1 MATVALVVTS
11 DRVFRGEKQDEV
23 TPLVQD
29 LASKAG
35 HVVAYRE
42 VVPNDAVAIRR
53 AVERA
58 VSVADLVIVSGG
70 TGPSPRDLS
79 IEAVEPMASKR
90 LPGFGE
96 LFRLRSFDEVGY
108 GAILTRAEAY
118 VVSSSLVVVTPGS
131 PSAVRLAVQLVLP
144 ILGHAV
150 EQIRGT
156 PHH

>member
-1 MATVALVVTS
+1 MATVALVITS
-11 DRVFRGEKQDEV
+11 DKVFRGEKQDEV

-29 LASKAG
+29 LVSKAG
-35 HVVAYRE
+35 HTVTYRE
-42 VVPNDAVAIRR
+42 VVPNDVVAIRR

-58 VSVADLVIVSGG
+58 VSMADLVIVSGG

-118 VVSSSLVVVTPGS
+118 VVGSSLVVVTPGS
-131 PSAVRLAVQLVLP
+131 PSAVKLAVQLVLP
-144 ILGHAV
+144 ILGHAL
-150 EQIRGT
+150 EQIRGA

>member
-1 MATVALVVTS
+1 MATVALVITS

-23 TPLVQD
+23 TPLVRD
-29 LASKAG
+29 LVSKAG
-35 HVVAYRE
+35 HTVTYRE
-42 VVPNDAVAIRR
+42 VVPNDIVAIRR

-58 VSVADLVIVSGG
+58 VSMADLVIVSGG

-118 VVSSSLVVVTPGS
+118 VVGSSLVVVTPGS

-144 ILGHAV
+144 ILGHAL
-150 EQIRGT
+150 EQIRGA

>member
-1 MATVALVVTS
+1 MATVALVITS

-29 LASKAG
+29 LVSKAG
-35 HVVAYRE
+35 HTVTYRE
-42 VVPNDAVAIRR
+42 VVPNDIVAIRR

-58 VSVADLVIVSGG
+58 VSMADLVIVSGG

-118 VVSSSLVVVTPGS
+118 VVGSSLVVVTPGS

-144 ILGHAV
+144 ILGHAL
-150 EQIRGT
+150 EQIRGA

>member
-1 MATVALVVTS
+1 MATVALVITS
-11 DRVFRGEKQDEV
+11 DKVFRGEKQDEV

-29 LASKAG
+29 LVSKAG
-35 HVVAYRE
+35 HTVTYRE
-42 VVPNDAVAIRR
+42 VVPNDVVAIRR

-58 VSVADLVIVSGG
+58 VSMADLVIVSGG

-118 VVSSSLVVVTPGS
+118 VVGSSLVVVTPGS

-144 ILGHAV
+144 ILGHAL
-150 EQIRGT
+150 EQIRGA